1 MEFSSKDPFPEPC
14 SKNTPKFIL
23 ILGKNKTH
31 KVFLNYGK
39 YTYTN
44 TYIAIFAPFAY
55 LVPKEAEECDKS
67 PGQGFKVVLSHL
79 MRALVFKRG
88 YPTAALLLRQIP
100 DSQICHYSVE
110 DEDVPVLLLLSLT
123 S

>member
-55 LVPKEAEECDKS
+55 LVPKEAEECDRS
-67 PGQGFKVVLSHL
+67 PGQGFRSSSKPSD
-79 MRALVFKRG
+79 AG
-88 YPTAALLLRQIP
+88 ASIQTW
-100 DSQICHYSVE
+100 
-110 DEDVPVLLLLSLT
+110 VPNSSFT
-123 S
+123 TEADP